1 MARPCQP
8 VSGGARRMRLGMAL
22 GLCVAFVAY
31 LGAPQPAT
39 AALSSGR
46 AIAQAGTVYPPSA
59 AAPTP
64 QQTTAGRPLP
74 PPTTPGGEPVDV
86 AMGVYLIQVS
96 NLDQINQTF
105 EIEGYLE
112 ARWLDPRLA
121 FDANVFGRDVKEY
134 HEQRAASQLGETVW
148 WPSIEIVNAS
158 AGGTLDRYWLRIEAD
173 GAVSISM
180 RFNATVTSAMDVRRF
195 PFDQQQLRIPIE
207 SYYYGVDDVR
217 FVVND
222 ASTGFDRERA
232 LPEWTITEVRTWVDE
247 HDYVQYG
254 EFYPAYSRFNF
265 ELRIHRQWP
274 FYLWKI
280 FVPLLL
286 IVAGSWS
293 VFYVDDLATNIT
305 TAFTIMLTVVAFNF
319 SIADTLPKVPYL
331 TFMDAVLL
339 TSYVSVFLTLIQL
352 LVTANLARAGREDL
366 ALELDRR
373 SRWLFPPAL
382 AAVIGLLALMLL

>member
-1 MARPCQP
+1 MAGPTRL
-8 VSGGARRMRLGMAL
+8 SIWGARRSRLGTAL
-22 GLCVAFVAY
+22 GLLLPFVAH
-31 LGAPQPAT
+31 LGAPLPVR
-39 AALSSGR
+39 AAPSSGEMLGQD
-46 AIAQAGTVYPPSA
+46 ATLPLPSA
-59 AAPTP
+59 SVPPP

-74 PPTTPGGEPVDV
+74 PPTTPRGEPVDV

-112 ARWLDPRLA
+112 ARWIDPRLA
-121 FDANVFGRDVKEY
+121 FDANEFGRDVKEY
-134 HEQRAASQLGETVW
+134 HEQRARDQLGETVW

-173 GAVSISM
+173 GAVSLSM

-222 ASTGFDRERA
+222 ASTGFDRDRA

-265 ELRIHRQWP
+265 ELGIHRQWP

-352 LVTANLARAGREDL
+352 LVTANMARRGRDDL
-366 ALELDRR
+366 AQALDVR

-382 AAVIGLLALMLL
+382 AVVVALLALMLL